1 MVDSR
6 DDTTV
11 EEFRARALP
20 EHHSNG
26 TAECA
31 LKTVKEFIGERAFC
45 LRNARR
51 TASMLE
57 LVRLGLN
64 RAADELVSSRYR
76 HYLEVG
82 GSPGGQMTIR
92 DRKGQPNPRP

>member
-20 EHHSNG
+20 ERHSNG

-31 LKTVKEFIGERAFC
+31 LKTVKEVVGERVFC
-45 LRNARR
+45 LRNAGR
-51 TASMLE
+51 TASMLK

-64 RAADELVSSRYR
+64 RAADELVSSRHR
-76 HYLEVG
+76 HYLEDG
-82 GSPGGQMTIR
+82 GSPGGRMSIR
-92 DRKGQPNPRP
+92 DRKGQPNARP